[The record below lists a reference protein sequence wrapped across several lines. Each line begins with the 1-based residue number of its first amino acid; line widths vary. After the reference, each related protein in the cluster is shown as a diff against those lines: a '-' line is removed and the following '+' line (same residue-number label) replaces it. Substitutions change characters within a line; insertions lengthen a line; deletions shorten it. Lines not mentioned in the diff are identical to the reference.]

1 MAKAVADDYLRRIP
15 KAELHCHLAGTLRA
29 TTVAELA
36 KTYGLPLPRP
46 AEQLYQWPNFDG
58 FLEILRLTASVL
70 RTPEDFSRAIHEYC
84 EDAAR
89 DGNLRH
95 VEFFFNPDYFYPN
108 GIDYPSMV
116 AGMANGIE
124 RVGHDFG
131 ISARLICC
139 IDRSIN
145 SPAQAVE
152 IVETALAHRHEL
164 VIGIGLDGNE
174 SVGPPA
180 IFAEAYALARKGGL
194 RCTAHCCEDYLT
206 PLEAPPTNY
215 LICRDV
221 LRCDR
226 IDHGY
231 NMLASDF
238 VMAEA
243 RKDGLYFT
251 PCAWTSLI
259 HNRPHRPQ
267 RIRRMVEAGLNI
279 TINTDDPAM
288 FKTDLGHGF
297 TTLFETIGWGPDMAR
312 RFSLNSVEGS
322 WLDESDK
329 AALRIAFRKDI
340 AALDKEFGYPTAALP
355 V

>member
-1 MAKAVADDYLRRIP
+1 M
-15 KAELHCHLAGTLRA
+15 
-29 TTVAELA
+29 AELA

-238 VMAEA
+238 VMSEA

-251 PCAWTSLI
+251 PCAWTSLL

-267 RIRRMVEAGLNI
+267 RIRRMVEAGLNV

-288 FKTDLGHGF
+288 FGTNLGHGF
-297 TTLFETIGWGPDMAR
+297 TTLFETIGWGPDKAR
-312 RFSLNSVEGS
+312 LFSLNSVEAS

-329 AALRIAFRKDI
+329 ARMRIDFRRQI
-340 AALDKEFGYPTAALP
+340 AALDQEFGYESAAKP

>member
-36 KTYGLPLPRP
+36 KRYGMALPRP
-46 AEQLYQWPNFDG
+46 AETLYQWPDFDG
-58 FLEILRLTASVL
+58 FLEILRIAAAVL
-70 RTPEDFSRAIHEYC
+70 RTPADFARAVYEYI
-84 EDAAR
+84 EDAVR
-89 DGNLRH
+89 DGNLKH

-108 GIDYPSMV
+108 GIDYPSQV
-116 AGMANGIE
+116 AGMVEGLRQAKE
-124 RVGHDFG
+124 RFG
-131 ISARLICC
+131 VSGLLICC
-139 IDRSIN
+139 IDRSLN
-145 SPAQAVE
+145 NGAQAVE

-164 VIGIGLDGNE
+164 VVGIGLDGNE

-180 IFAEAYALARKGGL
+180 LYAEAYALAKKGGL
-194 RCTAHCCEDYLT
+194 KCTAHCCEDYLT
-206 PLEAPPTNY
+206 PLQAPPTNY

-221 LRCDR
+221 LKCDR

-243 RKDGLYFT
+243 RRDGLYFT
-251 PCAWTSLI
+251 PCAWTSLL
-259 HNRPHRPQ
+259 HNRPFRPQ
-267 RIRRMVEAGLNI
+267 RIRRMVEAGLNV

-288 FKTDLGHGF
+288 FGTNLGHGF
-297 TTLFETIGWGPDMAR
+297 TTLFDSNGWGPDKAR
-312 RFSLNSVEGS
+312 LFSLNSIEGS
-322 WLDESDK
+322 WLDESAK
-329 AALRIAFRKDI
+329 SALRMAFRKEI
-340 AALDKEFGYPTAALP
+340 AALDKEFGYDAAALP